1 MGAGMLTGGYRA
13 GQTGEAEQARQRALD
28 ELRILDTPPDERVER
43 VTRLAQEFFR
53 VPMVSVTLLDRD
65 RQWRKSQIGLGGN
78 EAPREDSFCDA
89 TVTRGDMLVVEDAAL
104 DSGFADNPYV
114 VGDPHLRFYA
124 GQPLQAPGGE
134 LVGTLCILDTEPRRM
149 SAPERAL
156 LRDLAAWVQAELVR
170 EQELDHATI
179 VQRALLPQATPEIE
193 GYTLAAVAVPAGQVM
208 GDLYDWYLLD
218 GHLRLSVAD
227 VMGKGIGA
235 GLVAAGVRA
244 SLRTAP
250 DRPLAVAV
258 SDIDRLLADD
268 LAQLHMFVT
277 ALHADLDLA
286 TGEIAFVDAGHGL
299 GYVLRADDTWEALR
313 STGLPLGMDLGDE
326 RREGTAQLHPGDIL
340 MCCSD
345 GLLDVLDPEDPFGHV
360 RRELRAGGPAGAVAE
375 AARLTRAAT
384 APDDLTVVVVRRDA

>member
-1 MGAGMLTGGYRA
+1 MPTDQHRLER
-13 GQTGEAEQARQRALD
+13 TGEREQARQRALE
-28 ELRILDTPPDERVER
+28 ELGILDTPPDERVER
-43 VTRLAQEFFR
+43 VTRLVQEFFD

-65 RQWRKSQIGLGGN
+65 RQWRKSQIGLGGD

-89 TVTRGDMLVVEDAAL
+89 TVTRGDMLVVEDATL
-104 DSGFADNPYV
+104 DTEFAGSPFV
-114 VGDPHLRFYA
+114 TGDPHLRFYA

-134 LVGTLCILDTEPRRM
+134 LVGTLCILDTRPRQM
-149 SAPERAL
+149 SSAERAL

-170 EQELDHATI
+170 EHELDHATI
-179 VQRALLPQATPEIE
+179 VQRALLPQATPEVE
-193 GYTLAAVAVPAGQVM
+193 GYTLAAVAVPGGQVM
-208 GDLYDWYLLD
+208 GDLYDWYLRA
-218 GHLRLSVAD
+218 GHLRLSLAD

-250 DRPLAVAV
+250 ERSLAVAV
-258 SDIDRLLADD
+258 SDIDRLLAAD
-268 LAQLHMFVT
+268 LAHLHMFVT

-286 TGEIAFVDAGHGL
+286 SGVVSFVDAGHGL
-299 GYVLRADDTWEALR
+299 GYILRADDTWEALR

-326 RREGTAQLHPGDIL
+326 RRESTTQLHPGDIL

-360 RRELRAGGPAGAVAE
+360 RRELRSGGPAGAVAE

-384 APDDLTVVVVRRDA
+384 AADDLTVIVVRRDV